1 MAKKEKLKISVHFE
15 YADGTFKT
23 VPYEFKDHA
32 AYEKWVIKVSKD
44 QSVRKIRG
52 SKNTIEKSNKPKDK

>member
-52 SKNTIEKSNKPKDK
+52 SKTQ